1 MKGYHPPGRP
11 LGASPLEAIRLVGKT
26 GFLCRETWC
35 LFFATGN
42 PRWKRRQLHY
52 LIEHNFLKPHR
63 NSEARGIF
71 VLGSKGFEFLSK
83 EGMQPVSPPLLSNV
97 AHDRVI
103 MESLFRLSQD
113 EIVRHWQTEAELKKS
128 NPLDLQLKVKNN
140 KNKFPDATALINI
153 AEKQRLIA
161 FEYERER
168 KSFSRYR
175 EIMYSYAN
183 LLRFSMVLY
192 VCETNAIRKAIQ
204 NTMIQLGSANLSSRV
219 GFVEAHTWKENPST
233 AAITIRGKIIRLA
246 DVGQKN
252 PEKFVA

>member
-1 MKGYHPPGRP
+1 MKAHHPPGRP
-11 LGASPLEAIRLVGKT
+11 LGASPLKAIRLVGKT
-26 GFLCRETWC
+26 GFLCRKTWN

-63 NSEARGIF
+63 NSEARDIF
-71 VLGSKGFEFLSK
+71 VLGSRGFDFLSK
-83 EGMQPVSPPLLSNV
+83 EGLQPVIPPLLSNV
-97 AHDRVI
+97 AHDCVI
-103 MESLFRLSQD
+103 MESLFRLS
-113 EIVRHWQTEAELKKS
+113 EEGIMCHWQTEAELKKS
-128 NPLDLQLKVKNN
+128 NLVELQIKIKNN

-183 LLRFSMVLY
+183 LVRFSMVLY
-192 VCETNAIRKAIQ
+192 ICETNAIRTAIQ
-204 NTMIQLGSANLSSRV
+204 NTMTQMGSTSLASRV
-219 GFVEAHTWKENPST
+219 GFVEAHKWKECPSS
-233 AAITIRGKIIRLA
+233 APITIRGKIIRLK
-246 DVGQKN
+246 DVCQMN
-252 PEKFVA
+252 SEKFVG